1 MKNVLWELG
10 RSSLLMLEILSV
22 LGHAFCFQ
30 DLERKYGANSKE
42 FHGALY
48 LLERTIPKV
57 SYPW

>member
-1 MKNVLWELG
+1 
-10 RSSLLMLEILSV
+10 MLEILSV

-57 SYPW
+57 SYP